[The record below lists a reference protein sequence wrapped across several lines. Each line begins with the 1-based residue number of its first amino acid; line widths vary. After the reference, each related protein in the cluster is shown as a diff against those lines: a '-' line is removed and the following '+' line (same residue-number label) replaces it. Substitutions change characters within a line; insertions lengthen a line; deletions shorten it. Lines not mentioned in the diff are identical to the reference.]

1 MTLGPVMVD
10 LAGIALEPEERDLL
24 AHPQVGSV
32 ILFARNYESPEQLA
46 RLTAEIHALRT
57 PPLIVAV
64 DQEGG
69 RVQRF
74 REGFTRLPPL
84 REIGRRYAADHAAGL
99 ALARQLGWLM
109 AAELRARGVDL
120 SFAPCV
126 DLDYGVS
133 GVIGDRALHA
143 DAVTV
148 GELAVAYMFGM
159 RDAGMAATAK
169 HFPGHGAVAAD
180 SHVASPVDRREWPD
194 LDADM
199 RPYRRLIANGLPA
212 VMVAHVVFPA
222 VDDRPASLSRRW
234 IGGVLRGDL
243 GFQGAVFADDLSMA
257 GAAALGDIVAR
268 AALAREA
275 GCDVLPVCNDPA
287 AAQKLLDSMR
297 GTPDPVSRMRLVRL
311 HGREGASSPSSDAR
325 WQAAVA
331 AARELTERPVLALEG
346 GKGDAN
352 LF

>member
-10 LAGIALEPEERDLL
+10 LAGIALEPAERDML

-32 ILFARNYESPEQLA
+32 ILFARNYESPEQLG
-46 RLTAEIHALRT
+46 RLVADVHAVRS
-57 PPLIVAV
+57 PPLLVAV

-74 REGFTRLPPL
+74 RDGFTRLPPL
-84 REIGRRYAADHAAGL
+84 AEIGRRYRASHVEGL
-99 ALARQLGWLM
+99 ALARELGWLM
-109 AAELRARGVDL
+109 AAELRSAGVDL

-133 GVIGDRALHA
+133 RVIGDRALHS
-143 DAVTV
+143 DAAAVA
-148 GELAVAYMFGM
+148 ELAVAYMLGM

-180 SHVASPVDRREWPD
+180 SHVALPVDRREWPD
-194 LDADM
+194 LEADFA
-199 RPYRRLIANGLPA
+199 PYRRMIANGLPA

-222 VDDRPASLSRRW
+222 VDELPASLSRRW

-257 GAAALGDIVAR
+257 GAAAFGGIAAR
-268 AALAREA
+268 GALALEA
-275 GCDVLPVCNDPA
+275 GCDVLPVCNDQA
-287 AAQKLLDSMR
+287 AAAALLDSLKR
-297 GTPDPVSRMRLVRL
+297 APDPVSRMRLVRL
-311 HGREGASSPSSDAR
+311 HGRDAPTGALAALPR
-325 WQAAVA
+325 WQSAVA
-331 AARELTERPVLALEG
+331 AARELIERPALQLESD
-346 GKGDAN
+346 K
-352 LF
+352 LV